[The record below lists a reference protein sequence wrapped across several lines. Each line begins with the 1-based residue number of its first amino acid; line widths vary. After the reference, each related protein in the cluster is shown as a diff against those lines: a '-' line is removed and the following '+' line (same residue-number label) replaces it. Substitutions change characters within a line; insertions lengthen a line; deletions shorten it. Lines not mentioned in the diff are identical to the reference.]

1 METGQSEA
9 EDLLYLMAFAVN
21 DARPDPERIAQLDL
35 PAILRL
41 AKFHSVSAMAGM
53 ILRRSTPLSPEWNRE
68 VASSEYRYAMMSAE
82 RAKVIASM
90 AKEGI
95 RCACL
100 KGIVLAEHYPS
111 PVMREMCD
119 NDILFEYTPENAR
132 TVRRVMEG
140 MGYHTKSYDQANT
153 DEYMKRPIF
162 NFEMHAA
169 LESGETAYRRQGDR
183 VFDDVWGRIVPLESE
198 PGAYALDP
206 TDFYLYFVSHAYKHF
221 RTGSIGVR
229 VLADARIVQG
239 AYEGRLDD
247 RRLNDGL
254 AALGAVD
261 FAANLDELAM
271 GLLGD
276 PTRTAAYLHNLTPK
290 QGETLSVMLGSGTY
304 GTQSTVIH
312 RRLEKVESG
321 PGQAG
326 NVRRRYLMQRVFP
339 STELMKSFFP
349 ACRRYPVLLPYFYVY
364 RIIRGV
370 ATKRTSIKS
379 ELGILDSELASSEKP
394 SQAARNQGD

>member
-1 METGQSEA
+1 MKTGQSEA
-9 EDLLYLMAFAVN
+9 EDLLYLMACAVN
-21 DARPDPERIAQLDL
+21 DANPDPERIAQMDL

-41 AKFHSVSAMAGM
+41 AKFHSVSAMVGM
-53 ILRRSTPLSPEWNRE
+53 ALRRSMPLSPEWNRE

-82 RAKVIASM
+82 RAKVIASL

-100 KGIVLAEHYPS
+100 KGIILAEHYPS

-119 NDILFEYTPENAR
+119 NDVLYEYSPENAR

-140 MGYHTKSYDQANT
+140 MGYEAKSFDHANT
-153 DEYMKRPIF
+153 DEYVKRPIF

-183 VFDDVWGRIVPLESE
+183 VFDDVWEHVVPLPSE

-206 TDFYLYFVSHAYKHF
+206 TDFYLYFVSHAYKHY
-221 RTGSIGVR
+221 RMGSIGVR
-229 VLADARIVQG
+229 VLADALVVRRSF
-239 AYEGRLDD
+239 EGGLDD
-247 RRLNDGL
+247 RRIGNGL
-254 AALGAVD
+254 ASLGATE
-261 FAANLDELAM
+261 FAARLDELAM
-271 GLLGD
+271 DLLGD
-276 PTRTAAYLHNLTPK
+276 PSKTAARLHDLTPE
-290 QGETLSVMLGSGTY
+290 QGEMLSMMLGSGTY

-312 RRLEKVESG
+312 RRLEKVASE
-321 PGQAG
+321 PGQTG
-326 NVRRRYLMQRVFP
+326 DVRRRYLMQRVFP

-349 ACRRYPVLLPYFYVY
+349 ACRRHPVLLPYFYVY

-370 ATKRTSIKS
+370 ATKRASIKG

-394 SQAARNQGD
+394 SQAGGRQGD

>member
-1 METGQSEA
+1 VEVAQDVS
-9 EDLLYLMAFAVN
+9 EDLLYLMACAVN
-21 DARPDPERIAQLDL
+21 DVSPDPERVLRMDL
-35 PAILRL
+35 NAVLGL
-41 AKFHSVSAMAGM
+41 AKFHSVAAMAGLA
-53 ILRRSTPLSPEWNRE
+53 LRKLAPLSPKWEGV
-68 VASSEYRYAMMSAE
+68 VASSEYRYALMGAE
-82 RAKVIASM
+82 RGRVITSLAH
-90 AKEGI
+90 EGV

-100 KGIVLAEHYPS
+100 KGIILAEHYPS

-119 NDILFEYTPENAR
+119 NDILYEYTPENAR
-132 TVRRVMEG
+132 TVRHVMEG
-140 MGYHTKSYDQANT
+140 MGYQTKSFDQTNT
-153 DEYMKRPIF
+153 DEYMRTPIF

-169 LESGETAYRRQGDR
+169 LESGETAFRRQGDR
-183 VFDDVWGRIVPLESE
+183 VFDGVWERVIPLASE

-312 RRLEKVESG
+312 RRLEKVESE

-379 ELGILDSELASSEKP
+379 ELGILDSELASSEKS